1 MRTLLF
7 MLAVLGAGQ
16 VNAQV
21 SIIEILPKT
30 VEKEVEILLENDT
43 CVYTYQIEVLA
54 EFENLQ
60 LLEHRSNNLTNALVY
75 KLAGTPFK
83 LRYVMPDENDEIQ
96 DPFIVLYRASTH

>member
-7 MLAVLGAGQ
+7 ILTVLGAGQ

-21 SIIEILPKT
+21 SIIDILPKS
-30 VEKEVEILLENDT
+30 VEKEIEILLENDT
-43 CVYTYQIEVLA
+43 CVYTYQVEILA
-54 EFENLQ
+54 KFENLQ
-60 LLEHRSNNLTNALVY
+60 LLEHRSNNFTNAIVY
-75 KLAGTPFK
+75 RMAGTPFN